1 MDYLS
6 IGLLAIAL
14 IGIGLVLVQERSSGA
29 GGIFGGG
36 ESGGF
41 YQRRRGIERMVF
53 IGTIVS
59 TVAFVVLSVLNL
71 IY

>member
-1 MDYLS
+1 MNYLTAAS
-6 IGLLAIAL
+6 VAVSL
-14 IGIGLVLVQERSSGA
+14 IVIGLVLLQERSSGA

-53 IGTIVS
+53 IGTIVFGV
-59 TVAFVVLSVLNL
+59 TFVALSILNL

>member
-1 MDYLS
+1 MDYLTAALFAVS
-6 IGLLAIAL
+6 LIVIGLIL
-14 IGIGLVLVQERSSGA
+14 IQERTSGA

-53 IGTIVS
+53 IGTIVFG
-59 TVAFVVLSVLNL
+59 VIFAALSILKL

>member
-14 IGIGLVLVQERSSGA
+14 IVIGLVLVQERSSGA

-59 TVAFVVLSVLNL
+59 AVIFVTLSILNL
-71 IY
+71 LY

>member
-1 MDYLS
+1 MNYLTIALVAVS
-6 IGLLAIAL
+6 LIIIGLIL
-14 IGIGLVLVQERSSGA
+14 IQERSSGV

-53 IGTIVS
+53 IGTIVFS
-59 TVAFVVLSVLNL
+59 IIFAALSILKL

>member
-14 IGIGLVLVQERSSGA
+14 IVIGLVLVQERSSSA

>member
-1 MDYLS
+1 MDYLTAALLAVS
-6 IGLLAIAL
+6 IIIIGLIL
-14 IGIGLVLVQERSSGA
+14 IQERTSGA

-53 IGTIVS
+53 IGTIVFGVIFI
-59 TVAFVVLSVLNL
+59 TLSILKL

>member
-1 MDYLS
+1 MNYLTVAS
-6 IGLLAIAL
+6 VAVSL
-14 IGIGLVLVQERSSGA
+14 IVIGLVLVQERASGA

-53 IGTIVS
+53 IGTIIFGV
-59 TVAFVVLSVLNL
+59 TFVALSILNL